1 MNDKVAVIILAAGLG
16 KRMKSGKA
24 KVLHEV
30 LGKSMILHVLETAKT
45 IAGNNLIAVIGHQAE
60 IVRQKVS
67 EAFEVEFAYQ
77 DEQLGT
83 GHAVKCA
90 IPHITGNVENIIIL
104 CGDVPLISSNTLNS
118 LIEYHMESEGDISI
132 LAVDVDD
139 PTGYGRIIIDK
150 SGNVSGIKEE
160 ADATDDEKSIK
171 TVNSGIYCVSK
182 KYLIK
187 AINEIKADNAQ
198 GEYYLTDLISIA
210 YNEKKSI
217 GALTGHDQKE
227 LIGINS
233 LQDLKM
239 AENFM
244 QDILNNDF

>member
-30 LGKSMILHVLETAKT
+30 LGKSMILYVLETAQA

-60 IVRQKVS
+60 IVRKKVS
-67 EAFEVEFAYQ
+67 GAFKVEFAYQ

-90 IPHITGNVENIIIL
+90 IPHIAENVENIIIL
-104 CGDVPLISSNTLNS
+104 CGDVPLISRNTLKS
-118 LIEYHMESEGDISI
+118 LFEYHLETKRDISI
-132 LAVDVDD
+132 LVVDVDE
-139 PTGYGRIIIDK
+139 PKGYGRIIMDD

-160 ADATDDEKSIK
+160 ADATADEKSIK
-171 TVNSGIYCVSK
+171 TVNSGIYCITKECLLKS
-182 KYLIK
+182 
-187 AINEIKADNAQ
+187 INEIKADNAQ
-198 GEYYLTDLISIA
+198 EEYYLTDIISIA
-210 YNEKKSI
+210 YNKKKSI
-217 GALTGHDQKE
+217 GALRGQDQKE

-233 LQDLKM
+233 LQDLNM

-244 QDILNNDF
+244 QHTVNNNF